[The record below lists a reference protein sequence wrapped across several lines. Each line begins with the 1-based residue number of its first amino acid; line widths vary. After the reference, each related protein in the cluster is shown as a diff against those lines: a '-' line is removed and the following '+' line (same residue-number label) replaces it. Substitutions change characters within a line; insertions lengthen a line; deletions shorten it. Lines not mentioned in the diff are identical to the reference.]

1 MMNFF
6 PRVEFCESVLHEFP
20 RKIFVRSP
28 LPWALEIPKFVAS
41 TKMRTTQRKIE
52 DLAEKHEHFW
62 LVVEPY
68 PSEKWWSESQES
80 VGIIVPKCSQYME
93 EIKMFQTTNQF

>member
-1 MMNFF
+1 
-6 PRVEFCESVLHEFP
+6 
-20 RKIFVRSP
+20 
-28 LPWALEIPKFVAS
+28 LEIPKFVAS

-68 PSEKWWSESQES
+68 PSEK
-80 VGIIVPKCSQYME
+80 
-93 EIKMFQTTNQF
+93 